1 MARFFISLS
10 QVEGDLIHVE
20 GQTLNHLKNVLRT
33 KPGEE
38 VTLLDGSGKEYLC
51 VLKEYLPGEALCSIT
66 SCLELSR
73 ELPIKLTLFQALP
86 KADKMDLIVQ
96 KAVELGAYGV
106 VPVETARCVVRLDDK
121 KAAKKQ
127 ERWQAIAASAAEQS
141 KRSFVPGGEKPLSF
155 ADALGALQG
164 MDLSLLPYELEQGMG
179 KTKKV
184 LSSLRPGMRVGIF
197 IGPEGGFEAKEVEEA
212 RAAGAVPISLGKRI
226 LRTETAGMA
235 LLAHLM
241 LMAEEW
247 ESEEKDGEE
256 R

>member
-1 MARFFISLS
+1 MARFFISPS
-10 QVEGDLIHVE
+10 SVEGDLIHVE

-33 KPGEE
+33 RPGEE
-38 VTLLDGSGKEYLC
+38 VTLLDGTGAEYQC
-51 VLKEYLPGEALCSIT
+51 ILKEYIPGEALCAIT
-66 SCLELSR
+66 SRLVLTR

-96 KAVELGAYGV
+96 KAVELGSYAV

-127 ERWQAIAASAAEQS
+127 ERWQAIAAGAAEQS
-141 KRSFVPGGEKPLSF
+141 GRSFIPAVEMPVSYKE
-155 ADALGALQG
+155 ALGLLSG
-164 MDLSLLPYELEQGMG
+164 MDLVLLPYELEPGMG
-179 KTKKV
+179 KTRKV
-184 LSSLRPGMRVGIF
+184 LSSLRPGMKIGIM

-212 RAAGAVPISLGKRI
+212 RAVGAVPISLGKRI

-241 LMAEEW
+241 LLAEEW
-247 ESEEKDGEE
+247 ESE
-256 R
+256 